1 MIIFSHANSFPAST
15 YGVLFK
21 NLKSRGFTVK
31 AIEKFGHD
39 DKYPVTNN
47 WPHLVQQLIDFTQ
60 AEVEKAGAPAFLVG
74 HSFGGFVSLMAAAH
88 APHLA
93 SGVLLVDAPIL
104 GGWRATTLGVI
115 KTAQLVGSV
124 SPGAVSHRRRNSWPS
139 QQAALEHFRGKK
151 AFAKWDPQ
159 VLHDYIAHGTHD
171 EDQGRRENEVSEE
184 TNLYSSYVV
193 TKKRV
198 LSFDRAIETAIYNTL
213 PDNLDRLFRRHPI
226 KCPVAFM
233 GGLHSAEMKQV
244 GMAMTEKIT
253 RGRVM
258 MLDGSHLFPM
268 EQPIATAAAIEASLL
283 NMQRLHSLP

>member
-1 MIIFSHANSFPAST
+1 MSLLIFSHANSFAAST

-39 DKYPVTNN
+39 AKYPVTNN

-60 AEVEKAGAPAFLVG
+60 TEVEKAGAPAFLVG
-74 HSFGGFVSLMAAAH
+74 HSFGGFVSLMAAAR
-88 APHLA
+88 APELA
-93 SGVLLVDAPIL
+93 RGVLLVDSPIL

-115 KTAQLVGSV
+115 KSAQLVGSV
-124 SPGAVSHRRRNSWPS
+124 SPGSVSRKRRNNWPS
-139 QQAALEHFRGKK
+139 QAAALEHFRHKK
-151 AFAKWDPQ
+151 AFARWDPQ
-159 VLHDYIAHGTHD
+159 VLQDYIAHGTHD
-171 EDQGRRENEVSEE
+171 ENQGGRENEVSEE

-198 LSFDRAIETAIYNTL
+198 LSFDRAVETAIYNTL

-226 KCPVAFM
+226 KCPVAFL
-233 GGLHSAEMKQV
+233 GGTHSAEMKQV

-253 RGRVM
+253 RGRIM

-268 EQPIATAAAIEASLL
+268 EQPIATAAAMEAALL
-283 NMQRLHSLP
+283 SMQ